1 MIGNLPSPESI
12 CVLCDFM
19 IGKHLYQTVQYER
32 LTQEIS
38 LIYMTKATLF
48 ANVVQF
54 DGAIVVKIFF
64 FFNLHQQNVNKTTK
78 NILK

>member
-1 MIGNLPSPESI
+1 MIGNLPSRESI
-12 CVLCDFM
+12 CVICDFM

-38 LIYMTKATLF
+38 LIYVTKATLF

-64 FFNLHQQNVNKTTK
+64 FQSTSA
-78 NILK
+78 